1 MLEGLF
7 GFIMSFSYF
16 FEPNYLKD
24 VANVCKKFS
33 IGKIVLFI
41 FLLLLYV
48 ILSGGRNIYR
58 VITSKLYSP
67 MTRALTDYFLNPL
80 YLAIYFPLK
89 NDFISKGE
97 RNAGYFTV
105 NFILS
110 VLMSICGCIYNEFI
124 ILFCFGLE
132 YNTYEQVLK
141 RANSKNEIIEFMEIF
156 DKNDEDDDEI

>member
-58 VITSKLYSP
+58 IITSKLYSP
-67 MTRALTDYFLNPL
+67 MTRALTDYFL
-80 YLAIYFPLK
+80 I
-89 NDFISKGE
+89 
-97 RNAGYFTV
+97 
-105 NFILS
+105 
-110 VLMSICGCIYNEFI
+110 
-124 ILFCFGLE
+124 
-132 YNTYEQVLK
+132 
-141 RANSKNEIIEFMEIF
+141 
-156 DKNDEDDDEI
+156 

>member
-1 MLEGLF
+1 
-7 GFIMSFSYF
+7 
-16 FEPNYLKD
+16 
-24 VANVCKKFS
+24 
-33 IGKIVLFI
+33 
-41 FLLLLYV
+41 
-48 ILSGGRNIYR
+48 
-58 VITSKLYSP
+58 

-80 YLAIYFPLK
+80 YLAIYFSLK
-89 NDFISKGE
+89 NDFMSKGE

-124 ILFCFGLE
+124 ILFCCGLE
-132 YNTYEQVLK
+132 YNTYEQIVK